1 MQYNLLYVLMPDRQ
15 HHNYLNNFAETPK
28 YQTTRSKTSNCC
40 NMEMPTTL
48 NIISA
53 IQLLLVLAMKIIC
66 HTYLIR
72 LESVVVFRGAET
84 VLTGPET

>member
-48 NIISA
+48 NIISF
-53 IQLLLVLAMKIIC
+53 C
-66 HTYLIR
+66 HTIIVSAGDENNMPYI
-72 LESVVVFRGAET
+72 
-84 VLTGPET
+84 PH